1 MPNTW
6 KAGTSAIAVV
16 GLLCV
21 SRAGSAEPIP
31 FDPANVITSGSY
43 VVNPAGD
50 RFNLRGPVIDI
61 HQNAGFINLKDFAAT
76 CNPCTAGDTV
86 NLSFRNPPLDSAGFT
101 QGVELGSG
109 NGRIGD
115 QTYPALTFSGSLKF
129 NATPFLFA
137 ATDDPFVDL
146 DTPFTFRGWVRAAT
160 TPGPYMGG
168 SEFRLRGSGLAR
180 ARFVRDGNAYRPDGR
195 VTFDFQPASETAPV
209 PEPASMLLLSTGLSA
224 LGAARWRRRTRLP
237 VRSSTL
243 ER

>member
-1 MPNTW
+1 ML
-6 KAGTSAIAVV
+6 KASKVWTSAIAVV

-21 SRAGSAEPIP
+21 SRLAGAEPIP
-31 FDPANVITSGSY
+31 FDPANVITTGSY
-43 VVNPAGD
+43 VANPAGD
-50 RFNLRGPVIDI
+50 VFNLTGPVIDI
-61 HQNAGFINLKDFAAT
+61 HQNAGFITPKDFAAT

-101 QGVELGSG
+101 QFVELGSG
-109 NGRIGD
+109 NGRIGA

-129 NATPFLFA
+129 NATPFLFT

-168 SEFRLRGSGLAR
+168 SEFRLRGSGVAT
-180 ARFVRDGNAYRPDGR
+180 ARFVRDGNGYRPDGK
-195 VTFDFQPASETAPV
+195 VTFDFGSASAPAPV

-224 LGAARWRRRTRLP
+224 LGAARWRRRQ
-237 VRSSTL
+237 RSGKVAA
-243 ER
+243 E